1 MPYFFYFQKENENV
15 CCLCRPLYKLVGSS
29 VLRDY
34 IFTHYQ
40 NNDT

>member
-15 CCLCRPLYKLVGSS
+15 CYLFRPLYKLVGSS